1 MEGSPLDNPY
11 ERVRTLCL
19 ALPETTERP
28 SHGMPTWFV
37 RDRKTFVTYA
47 DNHHGDGILGLWCA
61 APEGLQAMLVD
72 GDPEQ
77 FFVPPYVGHR
87 GWLGVRLDRE
97 PQWTVVADLIEDAYR
112 TMAPQRLVALL
123 DARQASEDE

>member
-1 MEGSPLDNPY
+1 MEGLPMDNPY
-11 ERVRTLCL
+11 GRVRTLCL

-28 SHGMPTWFV
+28 SHGMPTWFI

-97 PQWTVVADLIEDAYR
+97 PQWTVVADLVEDAYR
-112 TMAPQRLVALL
+112 TIAPKRLVALL
-123 DARQASEDE
+123 DARAANETA